1 VTEKQAQLSQTWN
14 SPGGLYIRSVLDG
27 HIEDA
32 QERLIAL
39 MDEPDK
45 LTGKAAIRLAAR
57 RKALMDFR
65 ATILEELHPSTRQ
78 GQGK

>member
-1 VTEKQAQLSQTWN
+1 MTEKQAQITQTWN
-14 SPGGLYIRSVLDG
+14 SPGGLYIRATLDG
-27 HIEDA
+27 HIADA
-32 QERLIAL
+32 QERLIKL

-57 RKALMDFR
+57 RKALIDFR
-65 ATILEELHPSTRQ
+65 DTILDEIAPLNPK